1 MYGNDNSP
9 YTHLIQPLINQINP
23 DVLYRVKAN
32 IAPWEETQVTHG
44 FHTDERYPGLT
55 SVYYT
60 NTNNGATVFRTM
72 NEDGTYSTTEVES
85 KRNRLV
91 TFDNRIMH
99 SGKTQNDTQFRIVL
113 AINYFKHSLFFPNA

>member
-1 MYGNDNSP
+1 M
-9 YTHLIQPLINQINP
+9 
-23 DVLYRVKAN
+23 
-32 IAPWEETQVTHG
+32 THG

-113 AINYFKHSLFFPNA
+113 AINYFKHSLFFPND